1 MIDMT
6 EGKYS
11 RRAFLRTAAISL
23 PAGAFLMKSA
33 AVRAEDLPRLAIDDP
48 TAMALGYVED
58 ASAVDAAK
66 YPMFKPGS
74 NCANCMQ
81 IQGAEGDAYRPCGI
95 FPGKT
100 VAAAGWCTVWV
111 AKPA

>member
-1 MIDMT
+1 MT
-6 EGKYS
+6 QGKYS
-11 RRAFLRTAAISL
+11 RRAFLRTAAVSL
-23 PAGAFLMKSA
+23 PAGAFLMNSVA
-33 AVRAEDLPRLAIDDP
+33 RAEGLPQLAIDDP

-58 ASAVDAAK
+58 AAAVDTAK
-66 YPMFKPGS
+66 YPMFKAGS

-81 IQGAEGDAYRPCGI
+81 IQGADGDAYRPCGI

>member
-1 MIDMT
+1 MS
-6 EGKYS
+6 KAQYS
-11 RRAFLRTAAISL
+11 RRAFLRNAAVSL
-23 PAGAFLMKSA
+23 PAGAFLMNSMASA
-33 AVRAEDLPRLAIDDP
+33 ADMPKLAVDDP

-58 ASAVDAAK
+58 AASVDAGK

-81 IQGAEGDAYRPCGI
+81 IQGADGDAYRPCGI
-95 FPGKT
+95 FPGKV
-100 VAAAGWCTVWV
+100 VASAGWCTVWV